1 MTGPRATRSTH
12 ERNLERS
19 LERDLV
25 RRHPVEG
32 EVQRAGPPA
41 ASPRE
46 DVAGRLARDA
56 AEREVRRRARERL
69 N

>member
-12 ERNLERS
+12 ERNLERN

-25 RRHPVEG
+25 QRRQVG
-32 EVQRAGPPA
+32 EDVQGAVPPA
-41 ASPRE
+41 ASPRD

-56 AEREVRRRARERL
+56 AEREVRRRARDRL
-69 N
+69 I